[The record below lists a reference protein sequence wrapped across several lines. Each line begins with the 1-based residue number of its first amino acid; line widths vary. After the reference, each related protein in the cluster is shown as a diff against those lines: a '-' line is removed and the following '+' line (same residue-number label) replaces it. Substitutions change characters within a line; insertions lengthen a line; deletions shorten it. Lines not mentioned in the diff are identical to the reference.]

1 MAGFFR
7 SLMGGLQEGG
17 GGGGGGGAGGGAPA
31 LDSSF
36 VGNVVELGKKLW
48 FALCVVRETS
58 DCHQFFRCVLASL

>member
-17 GGGGGGGAGGGAPA
+17 AGGGGAGGGAPA

-36 VGNVVELGKKLW
+36 VGNVVELGKKRW
-48 FALCVVRETS
+48 FVLCVVRKTS
-58 DCHQFFRCVLASL
+58 ESHQF